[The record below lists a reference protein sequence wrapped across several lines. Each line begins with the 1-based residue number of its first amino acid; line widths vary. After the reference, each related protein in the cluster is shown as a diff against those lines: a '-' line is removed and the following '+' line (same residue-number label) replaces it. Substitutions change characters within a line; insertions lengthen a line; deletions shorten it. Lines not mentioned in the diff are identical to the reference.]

1 MIMPQE
7 FQVLRCFN
15 CETFQ
20 VSQVKKSPKWVC
32 KICQEKQTTKHVYNS
47 GSGAQCRKVV
57 QDLNWKRMEL
67 SNAKEEELSKRD
79 MVENTLKRQD
89 EIIQDGFYDGVQP
102 CLSSAS
108 GSRWTAFLPPSTT
121 RPRLEEEEEEVDKM
135 FEGFEEPLAKRL
147 RKQGLEIFK
156 ASENFKPVVVSDKD
170 ISTNDPKSLTHV
182 QPTQSKWSK
191 FVS

>member
-1 MIMPQE
+1 
-7 FQVLRCFN
+7 
-15 CETFQ
+15 
-20 VSQVKKSPKWVC
+20 
-32 KICQEKQTTKHVYNS
+32 
-47 GSGAQCRKVV
+47 
-57 QDLNWKRMEL
+57 MEL
-67 SNAKEEELSKRD
+67 SNAKEEELAKQD

-89 EIIQDGFYDGVQP
+89 EIIQDGFFDGDNDDDGVQP

-121 RPRLEEEEEEVDKM
+121 RPRLEEEVDKM
-135 FEGFEEPLAKRL
+135 FEGFEEPLAKRP

-156 ASENFKPVVVSDKD
+156 ASANFKPVVVSDKN

-182 QPTQSKWSK
+182 QPMQSKWSK